1 MSRCGRNHL
10 AVLAVALAVGCAA
23 NAVRPPSPATAIR
36 IEDEVATPAPPNERY
51 YIVLFGSQ
59 NTPKRAR
66 YTHSWGTVVKAT
78 CSPDKSEPDLE
89 VHTISWMP
97 ATLEIHPLRF
107 WVEPGVNLTLEFTLR
122 EMLEN
127 NHERVSMWGPYEI
140 HHGLYHRFVTQR
152 CFLESGQIGYQA
164 IDTVGEAA
172 RCGNGSDCIH
182 AMTDM
187 DPLFDRTEYPL
198 SRFGESA
205 TRHVVRQIMTRPIV
219 INPPCTHDWLICRLG
234 LDQYPIVRRTYR
246 GPVVPFSVEAALE
259 YAANAE
265 AGNRRRRILR

>member
-1 MSRCGRNHL
+1 MPLRARNL
-10 AVLAVALAVGCAA
+10 AISVVVFAVGCAA
-23 NAVRPPSPATAIR
+23 SAVRPPSPATALR
-36 IEDEVATPAPPNERY
+36 LEDFLSSPPPPNERY
-51 YIVLFGSQ
+51 YVVLFGSQ
-59 NTPKRAR
+59 GTPKRAK
-66 YTHSWGTVVKAT
+66 YTHSWGTVIKAT
-78 CSPDKSEPDLE
+78 CTPDQAEPELD

-97 ATLEIHPLRF
+97 ATLDIHPLRF
-107 WVEPGVNLTLEFTLR
+107 RVDPGVNLTLDFTLQ
-122 EMLEN
+122 EMLAN
-127 NHERVSMWGPYEI
+127 NERVSMWGPYEI

-152 CFLESGQIGYQA
+152 DFLESGQIGYQC

-187 DPLFDRTEYPL
+187 DPFFDRDEYPL
-198 SRFGESA
+198 SRFGQSA

-234 LDQYPIVRRTYR
+234 LDKYPIVRRTYR
-246 GPVVPFSVEAALE
+246 GPVKPFSIEAAQE

-265 AGNRRRRILR
+265 SGNRRRLLSR